1 MPRSKRELQELRALL
16 TEMNS
21 LRKELNKPLLSEA
34 GLGRGVKSVKAM
46 QKAIKEMNEEIQ
58 DMEDGFGSL
67 AETIKNIV
75 REWDPK
81 FVSPSKEATKSF
93 KKLQS
98 LAEKLSDDVANITRL
113 NEQQLEKLKEQA
125 IIEARRLKNIKKE
138 LEQKAKQLG
147 GAEQLNKEE
156 QAILANLESEFKV
169 QEEIIKKTAQRIK
182 DEKQITELT
191 GMTGKALNGASGILK
206 KIGIQIGS
214 DTFKK
219 LNEGARD
226 YAKQLKDAKP
236 GEEGFGLDEAQ
247 IKAKVM
253 GKTLENAGKAFK
265 EEILLA
271 LDVAIFKGIKDGVKE
286 FGKGREGL
294 SKTFGLGRKDANSLA
309 GNMFRASQAA
319 NDVNVSMADN
329 IKSIQEFNDVIGG
342 SIMLTTDQLKMQ
354 SLLSDELGLSAKQAA
369 NFTKMSLQSGKS
381 AEDLTNDLRGQIKI
395 LNMREGGLVNEQ
407 AAFAKI
413 GDMSALTKMNLK
425 AQGRSLAEAAF
436 QAQKL
441 GLEMGDMEGTASSL
455 LDFESSIANEMRA
468 ELLTGRQLNLED
480 ARRAALMNDEVGLMQ
495 AIAREMGT
503 AEEFGK
509 MNFKAQEAFANA
521 LGKSREEVAK
531 ILETNEL
538 LNGQFDSIADAQAE
552 YNKLQKQGLSE
563 QEIATKMGNK
573 ALTDQLAAQAAAV
586 RFAKAVEK
594 LKDAFTP
601 VIEAI
606 TYVVDGLVDAF
617 SFIGKFEENLQSIG
631 KLMTAIAGIRIWARL
646 KAGIAIIQKALGGIK
661 SISGAVNNV
670 SGAAKDTTS
679 AAAKSG
685 GGGMLSGIKS
695 FFGGVGGKIS
705 EKFSAAKSYI
715 GSKIPNPIKELT
727 KIFGKGN
734 FLKTLGKFG
743 KRIPVIGAFLESIFA
758 AGDINAAMASGAS
771 KGEIDQMV
779 GKRVIS
785 GLGAVVGSASLGAIG
800 SALGPVGTIVGGLG
814 GDFIG
819 RWLGGFLADNMSGM
833 TGAIGNF
840 VTSKF
845 GPEAEMATGGIVTG
859 PTRALVGEAGAEA
872 VIPLNEFYAKLDEL
886 IAAVKQGQIITMDG
900 NKVGKSLALST
911 SNLG

>member
-1 MPRSKRELQELRALL
+1 MAKLSPEQIRQMRKDLSEINKIYAKLGKSKIEVDFAGDLNVDDFKLL
-16 TEMNS
+16 TQY
-21 LRKELNKPLLSEA
+21 LNEA
-34 GLGRGVKSVKAM
+34 KVAAL
-46 QKAIKEMNEEIQ
+46 
-58 DMEDGFGSL
+58 DLEDGFGGI
-67 AETIKNIV
+67 AESIKNIT
-75 REWDPK
+75 REWKPGFADP
-81 FVSPSKEATKSF
+81 VKEATKSMSRL
-93 KKLQS
+93 KS
-98 LAEKLSDDVANITRL
+98 LAEKLSDDVNRIVRL
-113 NEQQLEKLKEQA
+113 NEKQLEQAEQQAKQEKARLEA
-125 IIEARRLKNIKKE
+125 IQRE
-138 LEQKAKQLG
+138 LEGKKKLT
-147 GAEQLNKEE
+147 EE
-156 QAILANLESEFKV
+156 EEALLANLKSEFKI
-169 QEEIIKKTAQRIK
+169 QEDILDKIQARRKEEKEITK
-182 DEKQITELT
+182 LT
-191 GMTGKALNGASGILK
+191 GMTGKALDGASGILK
-206 KIGIQIGS
+206 KIGINIGS

-226 YAKQLKDAKP
+226 YAEELKNAKP
-236 GEEGFGLDEAQ
+236 GEDGYGLDEAQ
-247 IKAKVM
+247 IQAKVM
-253 GKTLENAGKAFK
+253 GKTLKDAGKAFK

-425 AQGRSLAEAAF
+425 AQGKSLAEAAF

-503 AEEFGK
+503 AEEFGQ
-509 MNFKAQEAFANA
+509 MNFKAQEAFATA
-521 LGKSREEVAK
+521 IGKSREEVAK

-538 LNGQFDSIADAQAE
+538 LSGEAKSIAEASE
-552 YNKLQKQGLSE
+552 MYNKAMEDGVITDKERLAIGEDALIKQLE
-563 QEIATKMGNK
+563 
-573 ALTDQLAAQAAAV
+573 AQAAAV
-586 RFAKAVEK
+586 RFSKAVEK

-617 SFIGKFEENLQSIG
+617 SFVGKFETGLETIG
-631 KLMTAIAGIRIWARL
+631 KLMAAIAGIRIWARF
-646 KAGIAIIQKALGGIK
+646 KAGIAIIQKAFGGLK
-661 SISGAVNNV
+661 SITKQVDKVA
-670 SGAAKDTTS
+670 GAAKDTTA

-685 GGGMLSGIKS
+685 GGGMLGGIKS
-695 FFGGVGGKIS
+695 FFGGVGDKIS
-705 EKFSAAKSYI
+705 KGFSSAKNFVA
-715 GSKIPNPIKELT
+715 SKIPNPIKAL
-727 KIFGKGN
+727 KDVFGKGN

-779 GKRVIS
+779 GRRVIS
-785 GLGAVVGSASLGAIG
+785 GLGAVVGSAGGAALG
-800 SALGPVGTIVGGLG
+800 SALGPVGTVLGGLG
-814 GDFIG
+814 GDFVG

>member
-46 QKAIKEMNEEIQ
+46 QKAIKEMNDELQ

-113 NEQQLEKLKEQA
+113 NEKQLEQIDEQA
-125 IIEARRLKNIKKE
+125 RVEARRLKNIKKE
-138 LEQKAKQLG
+138 LQLKAQQLG
-147 GAEQLNKEE
+147 GVEKLSKEE
-156 QAILANLESEFKV
+156 QTILANLESEFKV
-169 QEEIIKKTAQRIK
+169 QEEIIKKVKARRK
-182 DEKQITELT
+182 EEKQITKLT
-191 GMTGKALNGASGILK
+191 GMTGKALDGASGILK
-206 KIGIQIGS
+206 KIGINIGS

-226 YAKQLKDAKP
+226 YAAELKNAKP

-247 IKAKVM
+247 IQAKVM
-253 GKTLENAGKAFK
+253 GKTLQEAGKAFK

-309 GNMFRASQAA
+309 GNMFRASRAA

-342 SIMLTTDQLKMQ
+342 SILLTTDQLKMQ

-369 NFTKMSLQSGKS
+369 TFTKMSIQSGKS

-425 AQGRSLAEAAF
+425 AQGKSLAEAAF

-441 GLEMGDMEGTASSL
+441 GIEMGDMEGTASSL

-468 ELLTGRQLNLED
+468 ELLTGRQLNLDD

-495 AIAREMGT
+495 AIVREMGT

-521 LGKSREEVAK
+521 LGKSKEEVAK

-538 LNGQFDSIADAQAE
+538 LTGESKSIAEATEAYNEAMKDGKITAEEQRKIGAQ
-552 YNKLQKQGLSE
+552 
-563 QEIATKMGNK
+563 

-606 TYVVDGLVDAF
+606 TFVVDGLVDAF
-617 SFIGKFEENLQSIG
+617 SFIGQFETGLETIG
-631 KLMTAIAGIRIWARL
+631 KLMAAIAGIRIWARF
-646 KAGIAIIQKALGGIK
+646 KAGISLITKAFSGLK
-661 SISGAVNNV
+661 SVSKQVDKVAGATK
-670 SGAAKDTTS
+670 STTE

-685 GGGMLSGIKS
+685 GGGLLSGVKS
-695 FFGGVGGKIS
+695 FFGGVGSKIS
-705 EKFSAAKSYI
+705 ETFSSAKNFVA
-715 GSKIPNPIKELT
+715 SKIPNPIKAL
-727 KIFGKGN
+727 KDVFSKGN

-758 AGDINAAMASGAS
+758 AGDISSAMASGAS

-779 GKRVIS
+779 GRRVIS
-785 GLGAVVGSASLGAIG
+785 GLGAVVGSAGGAALG

-840 VTSKF
+840 VTSRF

-886 IAAVKQGQIITMDG
+886 IAAVKQGQIITIDG

>member
-1 MPRSKRELQELRALL
+1 MAKLSPEQIRQMRKDLAEINKIYAKLGKSKIEVDFAGDLNVDDFKLL
-16 TEMNS
+16 TQY
-21 LRKELNKPLLSEA
+21 LNEA
-34 GLGRGVKSVKAM
+34 KVAAL
-46 QKAIKEMNEEIQ
+46 
-58 DMEDGFGSL
+58 DLEDGFGGI
-67 AETIKNIV
+67 AESIKNIT
-75 REWDPK
+75 REWKPGFADP
-81 FVSPSKEATKSF
+81 VKEATKSMSRL
-93 KKLQS
+93 KS
-98 LAEKLSDDVANITRL
+98 LAEKLSDDVNRIVRL
-113 NEQQLEKLKEQA
+113 NEKQLEQAEQQAKQEKARLEA
-125 IIEARRLKNIKKE
+125 IQRE
-138 LEQKAKQLG
+138 LEGKKKLTDEEKAL
-147 GAEQLNKEE
+147 
-156 QAILANLESEFKV
+156 LANLKSEFKI
-169 QEEIIKKTAQRIK
+169 QEDILDKIQARKEEEKEITK
-182 DEKQITELT
+182 LT
-191 GMTGKALNGASGILK
+191 GMTGKALDGASGILK
-206 KIGIQIGS
+206 KIGINIGS

-226 YAKQLKDAKP
+226 YAETLKNAEP

-247 IKAKVM
+247 IQAKVM
-253 GKTLENAGKAFK
+253 GKTLKDAGKAFK

-309 GNMFRASQAA
+309 GQMFRAAQAS
-319 NDVNVSMADN
+319 NEVNVSMADN

-342 SIMLTTDQLKMQ
+342 SILLTTDQLKMQ
-354 SLLSDELGLSAKQAA
+354 SLLSDELGLTAKQAA

-381 AEDLTNDLRGQIKI
+381 AEDITNELRGQIKI
-395 LNMREGGLVNEQ
+395 LNIREGGLVNEQ

-425 AQGRSLAEAAF
+425 AQGKSLAEAAF

-521 LGKSREEVAK
+521 LGKSREEIAK

-538 LNGQFDSIADAQAE
+538 LTGEAKS
-552 YNKLQKQGLSE
+552 LSE
-563 QEIATKMGNK
+563 ASKMYNEAIKDGK
-573 ALTDQLAAQAAAV
+573 ITDEERRAIGEDALVDQLAAQAAAV
-586 RFAKAVEK
+586 RFSKAVEK

-606 TYVVDGLVDAF
+606 TFIVDGLVDAF
-617 SFIGKFEENLQSIG
+617 SFISKFETGLQTIG
-631 KLMTAIAGIRIWARL
+631 KIMAAIAGIRIWARF
-646 KAGIAIIQKALGGIK
+646 KAGISIIQKAFGGLK
-661 SISGAVNNV
+661 SVSEQVKNIAGGTAGKEGGKAAASAGGGLFSKIGAGISKVGGAISGGF
-670 SGAAKDTTS
+670 SSAKNFV
-679 AAAKSG
+679 A
-685 GGGMLSGIKS
+685 
-695 FFGGVGGKIS
+695 
-705 EKFSAAKSYI
+705 
-715 GSKIPNPIKELT
+715 SKIPNPIKAL
-727 KIFGKGN
+727 KDVFGKGN
-734 FLKTLGKFG
+734 FLKTLGTFG

-758 AGDINAAMASGAS
+758 AGDISSAMASGAS
-771 KGEIDQMV
+771 KSEIDQMV
-779 GKRVIS
+779 GRRVIS
-785 GLGAVVGSASLGAIG
+785 GLGAVIG
-800 SALGPVGTIVGGLG
+800 SAGGAAIGTAVAGPVGTIIGGLG

-845 GPEAEMATGGIVTG
+845 GPETEMAMGGIVTG
-859 PTRALVGEAGAEA
+859 PIRALVGEAGAEA

-886 IAAVKQGQIITMDG
+886 IAAVREGQVISMDG
-900 NKVGKSLALST
+900 NIVGKSLALST
-911 SNLG
+911 SRLG